1 MALKFKKMK
10 NMDKAQKLFQHA
22 LALSPNHH
30 DVLLHYGEF
39 LESGEDFI
47 NADHFYLKAIML
59 RPKNSR
65 ALANR
70 KRTLPVV
77 NQLDH
82 EELQR
87 IDSKRAELI
96 RLNKKDP
103 TLKRL
108 KKEIYF
114 QHIHHTV
121 AIEGNTMSL
130 AETRTI
136 VETKLAV
143 SGKSISEHNE
153 ILGVEA
159 ALRYVN
165 QTLANNNRDIH
176 VSDILEIHKRVM
188 GHVDPLT
195 AGTFR
200 KTQVFVGEHTPP
212 AASDVELLMDEFVR
226 LLRSPTVRSMHPIQI
241 AAFVHHKLVFIHPF
255 LDGNGRTARLLM
267 NLIFLRYGY
276 PPIIIR
282 KEDRSQYYKLLQ
294 IANEGNRR
302 PFYRF
307 IARAAEYTIDAFLS
321 AHECKQS
328 GLKALESN
336 YGIRDLIPL

>member
-1 MALKFKKMK
+1 MALKFKKMN
-10 NMDKAQKLFQHA
+10 NMDKAKKLFQHA

-77 NQLDH
+77 NQLDL

-130 AETRTI
+130 AETRTV

-143 SGKSISEHNE
+143 SGKSIIEHNE
-153 ILGVEA
+153 ILDVEA

-165 QTLANNNRDIH
+165 QT
-176 VSDILEIHKRVM
+176 SK
-188 GHVDPLT
+188 
-195 AGTFR
+195 
-200 KTQVFVGEHTPP
+200 
-212 AASDVELLMDEFVR
+212 
-226 LLRSPTVRSMHPIQI
+226 
-241 AAFVHHKLVFIHPF
+241 
-255 LDGNGRTARLLM
+255 
-267 NLIFLRYGY
+267 
-276 PPIIIR
+276 
-282 KEDRSQYYKLLQ
+282 
-294 IANEGNRR
+294 
-302 PFYRF
+302 
-307 IARAAEYTIDAFLS
+307 
-321 AHECKQS
+321 
-328 GLKALESN
+328 
-336 YGIRDLIPL
+336 